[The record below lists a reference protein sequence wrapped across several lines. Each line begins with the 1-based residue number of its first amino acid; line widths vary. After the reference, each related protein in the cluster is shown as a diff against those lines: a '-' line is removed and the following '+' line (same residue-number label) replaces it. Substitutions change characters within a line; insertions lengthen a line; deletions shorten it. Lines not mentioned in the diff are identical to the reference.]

1 MKILYSIHKSLP
13 WASMRA
19 KSSNENFEQFQCNFP
34 DFEEFQFLDV
44 ILEAHRKC
52 SFQNWIKKA
61 KVEKRKPS
69 FFIKLCFTMHYIKLH
84 LPDYIDQIFKIS

>member
-44 ILEAHRKC
+44 TLEAHRKC
-52 SFQNWIKKA
+52 KKEAFLFQKT
-61 KVEKRKPS
+61 
-69 FFIKLCFTMHYIKLH
+69 LLH
-84 LPDYIDQIFKIS
+84 NALN